1 MTKISI
7 KDRPIVIKTL
17 QAYVWNLRVVNSSPP
32 ALSCY
37 FILVL
42 STSRYQYRPTVSSYL
57 GELNNGYLEQI
68 IKLPGLQIGIL
79 IIAFQYNL
87 QRRKCRLSSHC
98 PNQQSQLDR
107 TLDTYIS
114 KVGTMGTISYPG
126 ENLRT
131 RGFFSEIHSL
141 LTRIRI
147 FSEIHALLR
156 PEIHALLTRIRIF
169 KRNSHTF
176 DENRTI

>member
-1 MTKISI
+1 MDCHEADLLLIVCVHVNHFIISI
-7 KDRPIVIKTL
+7 HFV
-17 QAYVWNLRVVNSSPP
+17 
-32 ALSCY
+32 
-37 FILVL
+37 
-42 STSRYQYRPTVSSYL
+42 
-57 GELNNGYLEQI
+57 
-68 IKLPGLQIGIL
+68 
-79 IIAFQYNL
+79 
-87 QRRKCRLSSHC
+87 
-98 PNQQSQLDR
+98 
-107 TLDTYIS
+107 YIS